1 METALWLFGLVA
13 GATAL
18 LVFLASVTL
27 SGVGLILFLLVG
39 VLVIWMIVLLV
50 RNARRARR

>member
-1 METALWLFGLVA
+1 LFGLVA
-13 GATAL
+13 GVTAL
-18 LVFLASVTL
+18 LIFLASVTL
-27 SGVGLILFLLVG
+27 SGVGLILFLLVV